1 MEQVKNKCNRCKLTT
16 NHDVLFDEISVGDPD
31 DYRFV
36 ENYRV
41 VKCCGCDNI
50 SFRYEFHDEEAAYP
64 IGEDEWEVPSD
75 IDIYPPLSINN
86 INTTSLP
93 NTVRNIFNETC
104 AAISNK
110 SLTLAGVGLRA
121 TIEAVCIEQTISG
134 KELKTKINNLS
145 SKGLISKKDCGLL
158 HSIRFI
164 GNDAAHEII
173 QPSIQSL
180 NEALAIIEHML
191 QSIYIFDKSSNS
203 LPRVIE
209 NYSGFI
215 KLLNKCLNDF
225 ESGVEVPIQAF
236 LKKEMR
242 RVSENIKEFE
252 SELVSEIKKGK
263 YTKLKI
269 GKYEKYQGSSQDVQ
283 HFIVI

>member
-1 MEQVKNKCNRCKLTT
+1 MEKVKNKCNKCKLET
-16 NHDVLFDEISVGDPD
+16 NHDILFDKVSSGTPD
-31 DYRFV
+31 EYRFI

-41 VKCCGCDNI
+41 VKCCGCDNV

-64 IGEDEWEVPSD
+64 VGDDEWEVPAD
-75 IDIYPPLSINN
+75 IDIYPPLAINK
-86 INTTSLP
+86 INTSSLP

-110 SLTLAGVGLRA
+110 SLTLSGVGLRA
-121 TIEAVCIEQTISG
+121 TIEAVCIEQAIPG

-145 SKGLISKKDCGLL
+145 SKGLISKKDCSLL

-164 GNDAAHEII
+164 GNDAAHEIT

-203 LPRVIE
+203 LPKVIE
-209 NYSGFI
+209 NYSGFVE
-215 KLLNKCLNDF
+215 LLNKCLGSF
-225 ESGVEVPIQAF
+225 EVGVEVPIQAF

-252 SELVSEIKKGK
+252 PELIKEINTGK
-263 YTKLKI
+263 YTRLKL
-269 GKYEKYQGSSQDVQ
+269 GKYEKYQGSTQDVQ